1 MKVNVRNQNVKIGYG
16 KAIVVCN
23 FKQFCEQTEWINKG
37 LIQKKVQEYAKYI
50 EIKKEL
56 KAKGLIQ

>member
-1 MKVNVRNQNVKIGYG
+1 MKVNLRNQKVKIGYG
-16 KAIVVCN
+16 KAIQVCN
-23 FKQFCEQTEWINKG
+23 FKQICEQLDWKQKG
-37 LIQKKVQEYAKYI
+37 LIQERVQEYAKYI